1 MNSLVRLREGSMF
14 GNDDGKPYFDED
26 RRVKDRQKTTELMER
41 ILNQYGELNSKFDAF
56 MDKYTVPLE
65 YVKEELEKKKRRD
78 VFIDKVQESVTVWII
93 VGVLTGIAA
102 VAAWLGKLAIAN
114 LKQM

>member
-1 MNSLVRLREGSMF
+1 MF
-14 GNDDGKPYFDED
+14 GDDNEGRIFFDED
-26 RRVKDRQKTTELMER
+26 RRHKDNQKTRDLMER
-41 ILNQYGELNSKFDAF
+41 ILDQYGAINGKFDAF
-56 MDKYTVPLE
+56 VEKYSVPLD

-93 VGVLTGIAA
+93 VGVLTGVAA
-102 VAAWLGKLAIAN
+102 ALAWLGKIAFAN